1 MNERPEDDPGADTS
15 MFRAYV
21 EHDDGA
27 DARTSLGDRPGI
39 FILVGAAVVLVLVV
53 VVLILLLI

>member
-1 MNERPEDDPGADTS
+1 MNERPEDDPGADTE

-21 EHDDGA
+21 EQDQDADG
-27 DARTSLGDRPGI
+27 PGS
-39 FILVGAAVVLVLVV
+39 FWVSPGFLAGTAVVLVIVV

>member
-1 MNERPEDDPGADTS
+1 MNERPEDDPGADTE

-21 EHDDGA
+21 EQDQDPDDA
-27 DARTSLGDRPGI
+27 SSSWVSPG
-39 FILVGAAVVLVLVV
+39 FLVGTAVVLMIVV

>member
-1 MNERPEDDPGADTS
+1 MNERPEDDPGADTA

-27 DARTSLGDRPGI
+27 DAPTSPGVRPGA
-39 FILVGAAVVLVLVV
+39 LVGVAVVLVV
-53 VVLILLLI
+53 VVLVVILLLI

>member
-21 EHDDGA
+21 EHGDGA
-27 DARTSLGDRPGI
+27 DDTSSPGVPVG
-39 FILVGAAVVLVLVV
+39 ILAGAAVVLVIVV

>member
-1 MNERPEDDPGADTS
+1 MNERPEDDPGADTA

-27 DARTSLGDRPGI
+27 DASPSPGLPVGV
-39 FILVGAAVVLVLVV
+39 LVGAAVVLVIVV
-53 VVLILLLI
+53 LVLILLLI

>member
-1 MNERPEDDPGADTS
+1 MNDRPEDDPGADTA

-27 DARTSLGDRPGI
+27 DTRTSLADRPGI
-39 FILVGAAVVLVLVV
+39 LVGGAAVLVIVVLA
-53 VVLILLLI
+53 LILLLI

>member
-1 MNERPEDDPGADTS
+1 MDQRPEDDPGADTE

-21 EHDDGA
+21 EQDQDVDDHSSFWVTTGFLA
-27 DARTSLGDRPGI
+27 GT
-39 FILVGAAVVLVLVV
+39 AVVLVIVV

>member
-1 MNERPEDDPGADTS
+1 MNERPEDDPGANTE

-21 EHDDGA
+21 EHGDGPDDNP
-27 DARTSLGDRPGI
+27 SPGVP
-39 FILVGAAVVLVLVV
+39 VGALAATAVVLMIVV

>member
-1 MNERPEDDPGADTS
+1 MNERPEDDPGADTE

-21 EHDDGA
+21 EQDQDADDPSSFWFSPVFLAG
-27 DARTSLGDRPGI
+27 T
-39 FILVGAAVVLVLVV
+39 AVVLMIVV

>member
-1 MNERPEDDPGADTS
+1 MNERPEDDPGADTG

-21 EHDDGA
+21 EHGDGDDG
-27 DARTSLGDRPGI
+27 TSSPGI
-39 FILVGAAVVLVLVV
+39 PVGILAGTAVVLVIIV

>member
-1 MNERPEDDPGADTS
+1 MNERPEDDPSADTA

-27 DARTSLGDRPGI
+27 DARTSPGLPVG
-39 FILVGAAVVLVLVV
+39 ILVGAAVVLMIVV
-53 VVLILLLI
+53 VVLIVLLI

>member
-1 MNERPEDDPGADTS
+1 MNERPEDDPSADTG

-21 EHDDGA
+21 EHGDGDD
-27 DARTSLGDRPGI
+27 DNSSPGVPVG
-39 FILVGAAVVLVLVV
+39 ILAGTAVVLMIVV

>member
-1 MNERPEDDPGADTS
+1 MNERPEDDPGADTG

-21 EHDDGA
+21 EQDDDA
-27 DARTSLGDRPGI
+27 DAPTSSWVSLGFLAGTAI
-39 FILVGAAVVLVLVV
+39 VLIIVV

>member
-1 MNERPEDDPGADTS
+1 MNERPEDDPGADTE

-21 EHDDGA
+21 EHGDGA
-27 DARTSLGDRPGI
+27 DSPSPGVPVGV
-39 FILVGAAVVLVLVV
+39 LVGAAVVLMIVV

>member
-21 EHDDGA
+21 EHGDGA
-27 DARTSLGDRPGI
+27 DTSSPGVPVG
-39 FILVGAAVVLVLVV
+39 ILAGAAVVLVIVV